1 MKTIN
6 EVMQIECK
14 NCYDRIVQPNGQ
26 IHYYIWQPMSI
37 NESGIIK
44 ALGKHYQDS
53 RIVASSN
60 DLEYLYSEP
69 IPNYDEDYY
78 FVEDTAAWGKAHGI
92 DSVEGLIGLPF
103 HQFNIEAN
111 RRCKEE
117 N

>member
-14 NCYDRIVQPNGQ
+14 NRYDRIVQSNGQ

-37 NESGIIK
+37 NEGGIIK

-53 RIVASSN
+53 YIVASSD

-69 IPNYDEDYY
+69 ISNYDEDYY
-78 FVEDTAAWGKAHGI
+78 FIEDAAAWGKVIGI
-92 DSVEGLIGLPF
+92 DSVEGLVGLTSDKF
-103 HQFNIEAN
+103 HDELT
-111 RRCKEE
+111 RRVFG
-117 N
+117 